1 VTGVLW
7 AFASGIGFGLFQTLN
22 GRAVRQVDDPYL
34 STFFQ
39 LAVATVVLVVVCAAT
54 EDLGVLGHASAW
66 AFIPFAL
73 AGVLHF
79 FGGWTLLNFSQ
90 GRIGAAR
97 TAPLLTT
104 TPLFAIALAALI
116 RGEVPNGPQFVAIGV
131 MVAGAWL
138 ISAPGD
144 LPALRWQDSLFAFG
158 TAFMWALSPVFTLEG
173 LDELDSPLIG
183 VAIGLLVSLLA
194 YGALVAVRLRR
205 DQVRLSRAGVPLK
218 LLAGLVVALATW
230 GRWEALDLETVGV
243 VLALN
248 LISVPLVL
256 LLAPAFVGGHLERVT
271 RHVWVGSAL
280 VVGGSMAL
288 IAQA

>member
-7 AFASGIGFGLFQTLN
+7 AVASGIGFGLFQTLN
-22 GRAVRQVDDPYL
+22 GRAIRQVDDPYL

-39 LAVATVVLVVVCAAT
+39 LAVAAVVLVVVCVAS
-54 EDLGVLGHASAW
+54 EDLSLLEHASAW
-66 AFIPFAL
+66 AFIAFAL
-73 AGVLHF
+73 AGALHF
-79 FGGWTLLNFSQ
+79 FCGWTLLNFSQ
-90 GRIGAAR
+90 SRIGAAR

-104 TPLFAIALAALI
+104 TPIFAIVLAALTL
-116 RGEVPNGPQFVAIGV
+116 GEVPTGLELAAIAV
-131 MVAGAWL
+131 MVAGAWF
-138 ISAPGD
+138 ITAPGD
-144 LPALRWQDSLFAFG
+144 LPSLPWRDSVFAFG
-158 TAFMWALSPVFTLEG
+158 TAFMWALSPIFTLEG

-183 VAIGLLVSLLA
+183 VAIGMLVSLVA
-194 YGALVAVRLRR
+194 YGAVVAVRLRR
-205 DQVRLSRAGVPLK
+205 GQSGFSRAGVPLK

-256 LLAPAFVGGHLERVT
+256 LLAPVFVGGHLERVS

-280 VVGGSMAL
+280 VVAGSIAL
-288 IAQA
+288 ITLG